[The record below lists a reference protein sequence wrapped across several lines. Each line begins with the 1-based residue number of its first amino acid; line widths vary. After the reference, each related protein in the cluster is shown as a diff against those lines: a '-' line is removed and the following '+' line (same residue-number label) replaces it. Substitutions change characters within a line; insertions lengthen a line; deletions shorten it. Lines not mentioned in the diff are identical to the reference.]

1 MEARNDSRLVRL
13 KAVDKRRG
21 HGLRRFTYHGITF
34 VAGKGWSRVPKS
46 IADYLAGVRQVD
58 GDAHSPL
65 AFDIAT
71 DSEARV
77 IDESEARDAQ
87 AVRRAT
93 DNLPLQEG
101 RGVIATADLPDASA
115 ATAVATSE
123 ERARRGGGGAN
134 RKEKE

>member
-1 MEARNDSRLVRL
+1 MESRNDSRLVRL

-34 VAGKGWSRVPKS
+34 VAGQGWSRVPKS
-46 IADYLAGVRQVD
+46 IADYLAEVRQID
-58 GDAHSPL
+58 GNAHSPL

-101 RGVIATADLPDASA
+101 RGVITMADLPEASA
-115 ATAVATSE
+115 AVATGD
-123 ERARRGGGGAN
+123 ERARRGAGGAN